1 MNDEN
6 TVIVHSAR
14 VANLYHQEFRAIV
27 NAVTGADGVSD
38 ARPVEWNVMPNPAR
52 DQVWVQG
59 VPAEAV
65 LSLMDASGR
74 EVDVTQW
81 RQGTAVQ
88 LAFGGLSSG
97 LYHLALTLPNGQTVS
112 KCLAIQ

>member
-1 MNDEN
+1 
-6 TVIVHSAR
+6 
-14 VANLYHQEFRAIV
+14 
-27 NAVTGADGVSD
+27 
-38 ARPVEWNVMPNPAR
+38 MPNPAR

-81 RQGTAVQ
+81 RQGAAVQ

-97 LYHLALTLPNGQTVS
+97 MYHLALTLPNGQTAS
-112 KCLAIQ
+112 KRLAIQ